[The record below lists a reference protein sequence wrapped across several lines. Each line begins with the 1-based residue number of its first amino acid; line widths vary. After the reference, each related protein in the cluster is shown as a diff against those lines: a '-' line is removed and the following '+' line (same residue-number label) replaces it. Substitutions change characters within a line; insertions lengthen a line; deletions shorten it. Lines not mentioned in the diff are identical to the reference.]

1 MDIGQVHWCCL
12 IDRLVE
18 VMGAGQG
25 SNVAWRRRLGD
36 FGREARFGGVT
47 LIGLGFD

>member
-1 MDIGQVHWCCL
+1 
-12 IDRLVE
+12 
-18 VMGAGQG
+18 MGAGQV

-36 FGREARFGGVT
+36 FGRLEGGEARFGGVT

>member
-1 MDIGQVHWCCL
+1 MDLEEGQ
-12 IDRLVE
+12 RGLVGE

-25 SNVAWRRRLGD
+25 SNVAWRLRLGD
-36 FGREARFGGVT
+36 FGRPEGREATFGGVT